1 MYYLI
6 LIFIEKIKQK
16 KAPTKIN
23 PKPPTHKCLFTSSLK
38 TVGMIA
44 VK

>member
-6 LIFIEKIKQK
+6 LIFIEKKKQK
-16 KAPTKIN
+16 KEPTKIN
-23 PKPPTHKCLFTSSLK
+23 PKPPTHKSLK
-38 TVGMIA
+38 TVGMFT